1 MCLSRQLACGV
12 LLAPRCRG
20 TDRCGDIKY
29 SSTFEADDVKV
40 VVVGAGEVGSYVAE
54 RLTKENHD
62 VVVIEQDHERVQQ
75 VEQHIDALVIRGSG
89 SHPDV
94 LAAAR
99 IEEAELLVAVTA
111 YDEVNLVA
119 CMLARQSGVRR
130 TIARIEAPAM
140 KGTAAQ
146 PLLKAAGA
154 DVIIDPDEETA
165 VEILH
170 LLDYPGATE
179 INMLADDRVTVIGTV
194 LSENSEL
201 VNRSLSECFAPYGPE
216 WDFLIGAVSR
226 GEKTIIPRKDMT
238 LRTGDVVRIV
248 SLGSAS
254 SELRRL
260 LGLLHGRPHQVMLL
274 GGGRT
279 GAMVARRLVEMHS
292 NVTLVERDPERAREL
307 AEALDDVLILEG
319 DITDAELL
327 EEEGVGNYD
336 AVVAVTGNDEDNI
349 LACLY
354 AKSMGVPET
363 IALLHRLEFLPL
375 LRTLGI
381 DGALSPRTACAN
393 GVVRIIRGGVRV
405 ATYLDMDVEVLE
417 LTVAEGSSVDG
428 KLISDLHLPKEVLIA
443 AVVRDDS
450 SMIGRGH
457 TTLQAQDHLVIF
469 ARPKAVAAAR
479 KLFE

>member
-1 MCLSRQLACGV
+1 MR
-12 LLAPRCRG
+12 
-20 TDRCGDIKY
+20 
-29 SSTFEADDVKV
+29 V
-40 VVVGAGEVGSYVAE
+40 VIVGAGEVGSYVAE
-54 RLTKENHD
+54 RLTKENHH
-62 VVVIEQDHERVQQ
+62 VVVIEEDHERAKH
-75 VEQHIDALVIRGSG
+75 VEQHIDALVITGSG

-94 LAAAR
+94 LDAAR
-99 IEEAELLVAVTA
+99 ISSAELLVAVTA

-119 CMLARQSGVRR
+119 CMLARQAGVDR
-130 TIARIEAPAM
+130 TIARIEAEALR
-140 KGTAAQ
+140 GTAARE
-146 PLLKAAGA
+146 LLKAAGA
-154 DVIIDPDEETA
+154 DVVIDPDEETA
-165 VEILH
+165 VEILR

-201 VNRSLSECFAPYGPE
+201 IDRPLSESFAPYGQE

-226 GEKTIIPRKDMT
+226 GDRTIIPRKDMV

-248 SLGSAS
+248 NLGTAS

-260 LGLLHGRPHQVMLL
+260 LGLLHGRPHRVIIL

-279 GAMVARRLVEMHS
+279 GEMVARRLVEMHS
-292 NVTLVERDPERAREL
+292 EVTLVERDADRAREL
-307 AEALDDVLILEG
+307 AESLDDVLILEG

-327 EEEGVGNYD
+327 EQEGVREHD

-354 AKSMGVPET
+354 AKSMGVSET

-393 GVVRIIRGGVRV
+393 GVMRIIRGGVQV

-417 LTVAEGSSVDG
+417 LTVAGGSSVDG
-428 KLISDLHLPKEVLIA
+428 QQISDLHLPKEVLIA
-443 AVVRDDS
+443 AVVRDGT

-457 TTLQAQDHLVIF
+457 TVLRAQDHLVIF

-479 KLFE
+479 KRFE

>member
-1 MCLSRQLACGV
+1 MR
-12 LLAPRCRG
+12 
-20 TDRCGDIKY
+20 
-29 SSTFEADDVKV
+29 V
-40 VVVGAGEVGSYVAE
+40 VIVGAGEVGSYVAE
-54 RLTKENHD
+54 RLTKENHH
-62 VVVIEQDHERVQQ
+62 VVVIEEDHERAKH
-75 VEQHIDALVIRGSG
+75 VEQHIDALVITGSG

-94 LAAAR
+94 LDAAR
-99 IEEAELLVAVTA
+99 ISSAELLVAVTA

-119 CMLARQSGVRR
+119 CMLARQAGVDR
-130 TIARIEAPAM
+130 TIARIEAEALR
-140 KGTAAQ
+140 GTAARE
-146 PLLKAAGA
+146 LLKAAGA
-154 DVIIDPDEETA
+154 DVVIDPDEETA
-165 VEILH
+165 VEILR
-170 LLDYPGATE
+170 LLDDPGATE

-201 VNRSLSECFAPYGPE
+201 IDRPLSESFAPYGPE

-226 GEKTIIPRKDMT
+226 GDRTIIPRKDMV

-248 SLGSAS
+248 NLGTAS

-260 LGLLHGRPHQVMLL
+260 LGLLHGRPHRVIIL

-279 GAMVARRLVEMHS
+279 GEMVARRLVEMHS
-292 NVTLVERDPERAREL
+292 EVTLVERDADRAREL
-307 AEALDDVLILEG
+307 AESLDDVLILEG

-327 EEEGVGNYD
+327 EQEGVREHD

-354 AKSMGVPET
+354 AKSMGVSET

-393 GVVRIIRGGVRV
+393 GVMRIIRGGVQV

-417 LTVAEGSSVDG
+417 LTVAGGSSVDG
-428 KLISDLHLPKEVLIA
+428 QQINDLHLPKEVLIA
-443 AVVRDDS
+443 AVVRDGT

-457 TTLQAQDHLVIF
+457 TVLRAQDHLVIF

-479 KLFE
+479 KRFE

>member
-1 MCLSRQLACGV
+1 M
-12 LLAPRCRG
+12 
-20 TDRCGDIKY
+20 
-29 SSTFEADDVKV
+29 KV

-54 RLTKENHD
+54 RLTKENHEL
-62 VVVIEQDHERVQQ
+62 VVIEQDHERAKH
-75 VEQHIDALVIRGSG
+75 VEQHIDALVITGNG
-89 SHPDV
+89 THPDV
-94 LAAAR
+94 MAAAG
-99 IEEAELLVAVTA
+99 IGDAEMLVAVTS

-119 CMLARQSGVRR
+119 CMLARQAGVGR
-130 TIARIEAPAM
+130 TIARIEAPALR
-140 KGTAAQ
+140 GQAAQ
-146 PLLKAAGA
+146 PLLRAAGA
-154 DVIIDPDEETA
+154 DIVIDPDEETA
-165 VEILH
+165 GEILH

-194 LSENSEL
+194 LGENSEL
-201 VNRSLSECFAPYGPE
+201 VDRPLSESVAPYGE
-216 WDFLIGAVSR
+216 KWDFLIGAVSR
-226 GEKTIIPRKDMT
+226 GERTIIPRKDMV

-248 SLGSAS
+248 SLGNAS

-260 LGLLHGRPHQVMLL
+260 LGLLHGRPHRVMLL

-292 NVTLVERDPERAREL
+292 EVSLVELDPERARTL
-307 AEALDDVLILEG
+307 AEDLDDVLILEG
-319 DITDAELL
+319 DITDGELL
-327 EEEGVGNYD
+327 EEEQVGDYD

-363 IALLHRLEFLPL
+363 VALLHRLEFLPL

-393 GVVRIIRGGVRV
+393 GVVRIIRGGVQV

-417 LTVAEGSSVDG
+417 MTVAEGSGGDG
-428 KLISDLHLPKEVLIA
+428 RLIRDLHLPKEALIA
-443 AVVRDDS
+443 AVVRDGT
-450 SMIGRGH
+450 SMIGRGN

-479 KLFE
+479 KRFE

>member
-1 MCLSRQLACGV
+1 MR
-12 LLAPRCRG
+12 
-20 TDRCGDIKY
+20 
-29 SSTFEADDVKV
+29 V

-54 RLTKENHD
+54 RLTKENHH
-62 VVVIEQDHERVQQ
+62 VVVIEADHERAGH
-75 VEQHIDALVIRGSG
+75 VEQHIDALVIEGSG
-89 SHPDV
+89 THPDV
-94 LAAAR
+94 LAAAG
-99 IEEAELLVAVTA
+99 ISEAELLVAVTA
-111 YDEVNLVA
+111 FDEVNLVA
-119 CMLARQSGVRR
+119 CMLARQAGVAR
-130 TIARIEAPAM
+130 TIARIEAPALR
-140 KGTAAQ
+140 GPAAQ
-146 PLLKAAGA
+146 PLLRAAGA
-154 DVIIDPDEETA
+154 DVVIDPDEETA
-165 VEILH
+165 MEILH

-194 LSENSEL
+194 LTESSEL
-201 VNRSLSECFAPYGPE
+201 VDRPLSECFAPYGAD

-226 GEKTIIPRKDMT
+226 GEKTIIPRKDMV

-248 SLGSAS
+248 NLGSAS

-260 LGLLHGRPHQVMLL
+260 LGLLHGRPHRVMLL

-292 NVTLVERDPERAREL
+292 EVSLVEREAERAREL

-327 EEEGVGNYD
+327 EQERLDDYD

-393 GVVRIIRGGVRV
+393 GVVRIIRGGVQV

-417 LTVAEGSSVDG
+417 LTVADGSDVDG
-428 KLISDLHLPKEVLIA
+428 KSIGDLHLPKEILIA
-443 AVVRDDS
+443 AVVRDGT

-457 TTLQAQDHLVIF
+457 TVLRAQDHLVIF

-479 KLFE
+479 KRFE